1 MQLADQ
7 QHEVCEKVLVIAG
20 VRTCEAAA
28 DGQNFE
34 VTRQTTSPSSWGIAE
49 AGGADRVPPAT
60 SFALKFLFFSVPIC
74 CCNLLLLRG
83 LHNITVDLLLILYI
97 ARTMVEVPD
106 CIDSSNHN

>member
-49 AGGADRVPPAT
+49 AGGADRVPPGQREQ
-60 SFALKFLFFSVPIC
+60 
-74 CCNLLLLRG
+74 LLS
-83 LHNITVDLLLILYI
+83 H
-97 ARTMVEVPD
+97 
-106 CIDSSNHN
+106 